1 MMSHNQGK
9 IAMFNQYQPVRPRIH
24 PETGLIMRYATMPK
38 KWRRNHFHV
47 CSLPSMISQCRLYR
61 AVCKGEV
68 STQVLISELYE
79 WCFFDKI
86 DTVSKTQMGYN
97 VMQSLIYEPRK
108 MVNRKSVG
116 KPVMTYVFRHTED
129 LKYGLEWQICVWLR
143 RFLNEQ
149 SAPEDAIST
158 QEEMAEELDFLGNS
172 DNIEYLDV
180 YESRFMNFIME
191 EPDLRTLTATMEEQ
205 LPEVEAA
212 PRFVRGPK
220 PRDLSKL

>member
-1 MMSHNQGK
+1 
-9 IAMFNQYQPVRPRIH
+9 
-24 PETGLIMRYATMPK
+24 
-38 KWRRNHFHV
+38 
-47 CSLPSMISQCRLYR
+47 MISQCRLYR

-172 DNIEYLDV
+172 DGTEYLDI
-180 YESRFMNFIME
+180 YESKFADFHME
-191 EPDLRTLTATMEEQ
+191 EPDLRTLTATMVEE
-205 LPEVEAA
+205 LPKDEQRKPLMA
-212 PRFVRGPK
+212 RGPK

>member
-1 MMSHNQGK
+1 
-9 IAMFNQYQPVRPRIH
+9 MFNQYQPIRPRIH
-24 PETGLIMRYATMPK
+24 PETGLIMRYATLPK
-38 KWRRNHFHV
+38 KWRRNQFHV
-47 CSLPSMISQCRLYR
+47 CSLPSMVSQCRLYR

-68 STQVLISELYE
+68 ANQVLISELYD
-79 WCFFDKI
+79 WCFFDRQETI
-86 DTVSKTQMGYN
+86 SKTQMGYN
-97 VMQSLIYEPRK
+97 VMQSVIYEPRK

-149 SAPEDAIST
+149 SAPEDHIT
-158 QEEMAEELDFLGNS
+158 TREEMAEELDFLGNS
-172 DNIEYLDV
+172 DGTEYLDI
-180 YESRFMNFIME
+180 YESKFADFHME
-191 EPDLRTLTATMEEQ
+191 EPDLRTLTATMVEQ
-205 LPEVEAA
+205 FPEVEAA